1 MMNRNSVIIFLA
13 FCAISLTAGACSKGA
28 PQAANTNA
36 EQTKQAE
43 IEAKAPHL
51 SATVRGDIERMGLA
65 VQTALDALKDSRWSE
80 VSSQLGV
87 IDKELTGALSDTPE
101 KKKAAALR
109 DALQEMKP
117 VVERTIRT
125 ADSRGKETESQ
136 LRELQTRVNALK
148 AIYGS

>member
-1 MMNRNSVIIFLA
+1 MNRNSLIIFLA
-13 FCAISLTAGACSKGA
+13 FCAMSLTTAASSKGA

-43 IEAKAPHL
+43 AEVKAPHL

-65 VQTALDALKDSRWSE
+65 VQMAMDALKESRWSE

-87 IDKELTGALSDTPE
+87 VDKELTGALSDAPE

-109 DALQEMKP
+109 EALQEMKP
-117 VVERTIRT
+117 AVERTIRT
-125 ADSRGKETESQ
+125 VENRGKDTEGQ